1 MPEEE
6 QKYSV
11 LFCCLGNICRSPMA
25 EAVFA
30 NMVKRSQL
38 SHRFDRIDSCGTA
51 GYHVG
56 ETPDERTVAQ
66 CKAEGVPISCKARQ
80 VRKEDFEEFTHIVAM
95 DKQNVQNLRKV
106 QPKGS
111 RAVLL
116 MFGEVDDGEPIRD
129 PYYGLSGFDEVFKQ
143 CTRYSAA
150 MLRWLGMNPTSAQL

>member
-30 NMVKRSQL
+30 HTVKNSQL
-38 SHRFDRIDSCGTA
+38 THRFTKIDSCGTA

-56 ETPDERTVAQ
+56 ETPDERTVAV
-66 CKAEGVPISCKARQ
+66 CKENGVAIGSKARQ
-80 VRKEDFEEFTHIVAM
+80 VCKADFEQFTHIVGM
-95 DKQNVQNLRKV
+95 DKQNMQNLRKV

-111 RAVLL
+111 PAVLL
-116 MFGEVDDGEPIRD
+116 MFGEIDDGEPIQD

-150 MLRWLGMNPTSAQL
+150 LLRTLGMNPTSAQL